1 MRINHLYN
9 LLVIWFLILPMNI
22 MAQPGSSSE
31 DSLLQVIR
39 QGSKL
44 EKVSALIKMAEL
56 YEKDSSGHANQYI
69 AKALLLARELNN
81 DTLEI
86 QALNTRGDIL
96 YYQNKLD
103 QSIQLYDE
111 ALVIAMKHSID
122 KDIGL
127 LNHQKGY
134 VYQVTNDFK
143 NAAIC
148 YELALVAFKSTNDL
162 KKVASTYNNLGIIW
176 YKGAQ
181 FERAMEYFIR
191 ALETKETILPD
202 GNTLGSKGEVAASL
216 TNIGGLYWKL
226 GNNTQALKY
235 FERALGLN
243 NELNNAKGILIVS
256 SNLGVLHNTIHEYE
270 KALYYY
276 NLALGICDQLNDQKQ
291 KAVVLMGIGNVFKN
305 KEDFKKALEYFIKA
319 QTIGELQ
326 QDDNILSKIHK
337 NIAGSY
343 IGLNAFDKAEREFFI
358 ALGFAARLNNSDLIQ
373 EIYTSLSDNYAKTGD
388 FQSAYLYALKSLQL
402 TDSISQINNQTSLA
416 EMQTR
421 YETEKKEKEIILLSQ
436 ENVINELNLNN
447 QEITLKRQRNLIIAI
462 LLGILLFLLLAY
474 LLFNR
479 YKLRQEKLKMVLQ
492 MKNQEF
498 EGRLLRSQM
507 NPHFIFNSLA
517 SIQNFILKNDTSKA
531 ISYLLKFSGLIR
543 NILNLSRKS
552 FVSFEDDMAT
562 FRLQLELEKLR
573 MKDTFDFTIEIDP
586 TIEADKF
593 YIPPMLLQPYIENA
607 IKHGIATKKGDGLIS
622 IKISLAGDNLYCTV
636 EDNGIGRRT
645 AAELSI
651 NSQQNSVATQLTMER
666 FEHLKKL
673 GFMGIS
679 QKIIDLYDDENR
691 GIGTRVEL
699 IIPFECE

>member
-1 MRINHLYN
+1 MYN

-181 FERAMEYFIR
+181 FERAVEYFIR